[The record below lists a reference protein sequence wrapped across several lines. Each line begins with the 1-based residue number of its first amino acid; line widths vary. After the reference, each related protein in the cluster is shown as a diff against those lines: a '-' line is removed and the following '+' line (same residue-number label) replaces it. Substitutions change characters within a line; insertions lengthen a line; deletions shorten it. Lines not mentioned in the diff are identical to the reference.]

1 MKIVIASDFF
11 YPHVNGVAT
20 FCYNLAAGLV
30 KDGHSVLVLAPSADR
45 HAHTEHHNGYTIR
58 RLPSVPLR
66 VYPLRVV
73 LRPADEIRRTLTSFA
88 PDVVHAQSPLEV
100 GRNTIVEARKLGIP
114 IVSTNHAM
122 PDNLVDNLRVLLP
135 LKYPI
140 DRIMRL
146 YGSYLHKK
154 TDIITMPTQSAIDT
168 MAGKYKAD
176 CLVVSNGIDT
186 DRFTPGPAPAAL
198 RQRYN
203 LPADMPI
210 ALYVGRLDG
219 EKHLDVFV
227 RALAI
232 LQPDLPVHG
241 VIVGRGTA
249 RLQLEELARQLGI
262 SQHLTFTGFVSDEEL
277 PQIYRLGTLFAI
289 SSPAELQSIVTLEAI
304 ATGLPVVAADA
315 VALPELCQP
324 GVNGALFTTDDP
336 EAMATALRQ
345 ILDQPKQLRKLGEAS
360 RRIALGHSFNKTL
373 ASFEKLYAQAVAARQ
388 SATAATP
395 TSGPQR
401 SDKS

>member
-30 KDGHSVLVLAPSADR
+30 KDGHQVMVLAPSVDR
-45 HAHTEHHNGYTIR
+45 RAHTEHHHGYTIR

-66 VYPLRVV
+66 VYPLRVA
-73 LRPADEIRRTLTSFA
+73 LRPADEIRRALIGFQ
-88 PDVVHAQSPLEV
+88 PDVMHAQSPLEV
-100 GRNTIVEARKLGIP
+100 GRNSIVEARKLGIP

-186 DRFTPGPAPAAL
+186 ERFTPGAASAAL

-203 LPADMPI
+203 LPEGVPI

-232 LQPDLPVHG
+232 MQPSQPVHG
-241 VIVGRGTA
+241 LIVGRGTA
-249 RLQLEELARQLGI
+249 ALQLEELAHQLGI
-262 SQHLTFTGFVSDEEL
+262 RQHITFTGFVSDEEL
-277 PQIYRLGTLFAI
+277 PQIYRLGTVFAI

-304 ATGLPVVAADA
+304 ATGLPVVAANA

-336 EAMATALRQ
+336 ESMAAALQQ
-345 ILDQPKQLRKLGEAS
+345 ILGHPAQLQQLGKAS
-360 RRIALGHSFNKTL
+360 RTIALQHSFKTTL
-373 ASFEKLYAQAVAARQ
+373 ATFEKLYRQAIASRTAVATAGSDT
-388 SATAATP
+388 SA
-395 TSGPQR
+395 
-401 SDKS
+401 